1 MTMRG
6 WTVAA
11 LGLAALVAGC
21 ADSGRV
27 ELDRRLAPLIG
38 IPEAELTRRLQLP
51 PTKVS
56 EVEGTKYLAYYQYW
70 PDLLIMTFRP
80 EYAPPYNAPDL
91 IDRYCE
97 ITYAVRG
104 GRVVGYTYQG
114 DACGWGGYPVIGPG

>member
-1 MTMRG
+1 MTR
-6 WTVAA
+6 WTLAA
-11 LGLAALVAGC
+11 LGVAMLAGGC

-38 IPEAELTRRLQLP
+38 ISEADLTRRLELP

-56 EVEGTKYLAYYQYW
+56 EVDGTKYIAYYQYW
-70 PDLLIMTFRP
+70 PDILIMQFRP
-80 EYAPPYNAPDL
+80 QNAPVYNVPNQ

-104 GRVVGYTYQG
+104 GKVAGYTYQG
-114 DACGWGGYPVIGPG
+114 DACGWGGYPMIGPA